1 MAISRILG
9 ASLVSDLDRQGV
21 DLQFSTSGNSLVYMD
36 FVDFRLGV
44 NETNPSEALHVNGNI
59 LVANGNVLTSAN
71 LVYNLGSETNWWNT
85 LYIGNIVAGSFTAGN
100 VDGVLSTSS
109 QPNITSLGTLT
120 GLAIDGNLSVNVA
133 ILPFADNTGT
143 IGTELLTWSSLH
155 ASTVNASSIYGTI
168 LTADQPNITNLGNIT
183 VDSIS
188 IGGNITITGN
198 TNGGIIN
205 ADELYE
211 ANNRVLT
218 SNTTFTVTG
227 DATGSGNSTNI
238 ALTLADT
245 GVTAGIYGSADDEF
259 ADRIPKITVDS
270 KGRITNIANVTLTQV
285 GNVSFNDTTISA
297 NADMTVTSTGN
308 IYLDAQGAGIVRIS
322 GSDALG
328 LPSGDSGNRPIN
340 PETGYFRFNSD
351 IGGVEYWDGTDWISP
366 GIQPISSQ
374 VLTPDGVT
382 DDFVLSDDATPESV
396 LVMINGTLQ
405 QPYVAYTVT
414 GNVITFSEVPLTSD
428 VIEVRR
434 IAAGATTVAGLALG
448 ATTVGLTAGN
458 VNIAGNLIPA
468 ADVTYDIGS
477 SSKQWRDL
485 FLSGNTIHLGGATLS
500 TDGSTLEF
508 TPAGGS
514 AINLS
519 GDTDNIIANTITTNS
534 LTLSNINIAL
544 GFQAG
549 QTDQGSTA
557 VAVGY
562 GAGLTTQGEEAVAVG
577 PNSGGT
583 AQSNGA
589 VAVGAS
595 AGSNSQGLD
604 AVAVG
609 NNAGNETQSIR
620 AVAVGRRA
628 GYTGQGGSAIAIGS
642 TAGQT
647 NQSSGAV
654 SVGADSGQ
662 TNQGSYSVALGFRA
676 GYLNQANNTI
686 IINATG
692 SSTNGVADQS
702 NSFYVNPIRNALG
715 NVGILQ
721 YNNATKEVTYHTD
734 ITVGTITS
742 NTVTLTNALAITSGG
757 TGATTATDAL
767 NNLLPSGEQTGYVLT
782 TGGAGTYYWATAGG
796 GGGATVGQTLTTL
809 RQSNVATEGQTVFDL
824 VNDLDYTPGTG
835 QLRVYIDGTRQFPS
849 AYTETS
855 NVSFTLSAGVS
866 AGTEVFAEID
876 AFSTFENFANLTYA
890 SNIGNIAAA
899 GLTVQNAIDTLET
912 SKAPLAS
919 PVFTGTVTIENP
931 LAVTEGGTGAATA
944 AGALNNLLPSG
955 EQTGYV
961 LKTSGPGTYYWS
973 GESGGGGATV
983 GQELTTLRQA
993 NVISGNTTVINLNG
1007 IDYTPGSGQLRVY
1020 VNGVRQFPSA
1030 YTETSN
1036 VSYTLSANVTTGDTV
1051 FTEIDSFGT
1060 FENFANLTYASNVGN
1075 IQASGLTV
1083 QSAIEDLET
1092 NKAPLTDPVFSS
1104 SVTINGQT
1112 NLQQI
1117 SETLNTKT
1125 GATGTVVHDYSTGAI
1140 WWHSSVSS
1148 NFTANITNVPTT
1160 DNRVLSVAIAI
1171 NQGATGYYPNAVQ
1184 IDGAAQTI
1192 RWQGNTAPTPGVNRV
1207 DIYSYNLIRTGT
1219 TWYVLGSAT
1228 SH

>member
-59 LVANGNVLTSAN
+59 LVGNGNVLTSAN

-328 LPSGDSGNRPIN
+328 LPNGDSGNRPAN

-351 IGGVEYWDGTDWISP
+351 IGGIEYWDGTDWISP

-514 AINLS
+514 AIDLS
-519 GDTDNIIANTITTNS
+519 GDTDPASISSSASNVRVTADYVNVAISSSNVASFSADGIAITGNVSATYIIGNGSQLTGLPAGYANTNVAAYLPTYTGTLGGNLAAAS
-534 LTLSNINIAL
+534 LTGI
-544 GFQAG
+544 
-549 QTDQGSTA
+549 
-557 VAVGY
+557 V
-562 GAGLTTQGEEAVAVG
+562 
-577 PNSGGT
+577 
-583 AQSNGA
+583 
-589 VAVGAS
+589 
-595 AGSNSQGLD
+595 
-604 AVAVG
+604 
-609 NNAGNETQSIR
+609 SI
-620 AVAVGRRA
+620 
-628 GYTGQGGSAIAIGS
+628 
-642 TAGQT
+642 T
-647 NQSSGAV
+647 N
-654 SVGADSGQ
+654 
-662 TNQGSYSVALGFRA
+662 
-676 GYLNQANNTI
+676 
-686 IINATG
+686 
-692 SSTNGVADQS
+692 
-702 NSFYVNPIRNALG
+702 
-715 NVGILQ
+715 
-721 YNNATKEVTYHTD
+721 
-734 ITVGTITS
+734 
-742 NTVTLTNALAITSGG
+742 GG
-757 TGATTATDAL
+757 TGAATTADAL

-796 GGGATVGQTLTTL
+796 GGGATVGQTLATL
-809 RQSNVATEGQTVFDL
+809 RQANTATAGQTVFDL
-824 VNDLDYTPGTG
+824 VNDIDYTPGTG

-890 SNIGNIAAA
+890 SNIGNIQAA

-919 PVFTGTVTIENP
+919 PVFTGNVSADNVSATNLTGTLLTASQPNITSIGTLSA
-931 LAVTEGGTGAATA
+931 LAVTGNITAGNLNLDAGLATA
-944 AGALNNLLPSG
+944 RLSMITTTNTGQLTFNSSQGFRLIDASTTVLAVDASGDLGVGTDNPGYRLEVTGDPSRNRVDAALTTTVGKHAEISLRNQGTHYAFWGSDNSAGSAFYANSSANACVFGTTTTNNIQFVTDFTERVRILGSTGNVGINTTNPTATLHVNGNLL
-955 EQTGYV
+955 V
-961 LKTSGPGTYYWS
+961 
-973 GESGGGGATV
+973 SGGNIS
-983 GQELTTLRQA
+983 A
-993 NVISGNTTVINLNG
+993 NVNG
-1007 IDYTPGSGQLRVY
+1007 FSIGYRELPQL
-1020 VNGVRQFPSA
+1020 
-1030 YTETSN
+1030 TTSN
-1036 VSYTLSANVTTGDTV
+1036 VTLALSDSGKHFYTTTAGAWYQVPSNANVAFPVGTTIVVVNKSSG
-1051 FTEIDSFGT
+1051 
-1060 FENFANLTYASNVGN
+1060 NLTANTQAGVTMYLAGN
-1075 IQASGLTV
+1075 ST
-1083 QSAIEDLET
+1083 SATRTITSYGMATLIKTAT
-1092 NKAPLTDPVFSS
+1092 NEWF
-1104 SVTINGQT
+1104 INGA
-1112 NLQQI
+1112 
-1117 SETLNTKT
+1117 
-1125 GATGTVVHDYSTGAI
+1125 GVV
-1140 WWHSSVSS
+1140 
-1148 NFTANITNVPTT
+1148 
-1160 DNRVLSVAIAI
+1160 
-1171 NQGATGYYPNAVQ
+1171 
-1184 IDGAAQTI
+1184 
-1192 RWQGNTAPTPGVNRV
+1192 
-1207 DIYSYNLIRTGT
+1207 
-1219 TWYVLGSAT
+1219 
-1228 SH
+1228 